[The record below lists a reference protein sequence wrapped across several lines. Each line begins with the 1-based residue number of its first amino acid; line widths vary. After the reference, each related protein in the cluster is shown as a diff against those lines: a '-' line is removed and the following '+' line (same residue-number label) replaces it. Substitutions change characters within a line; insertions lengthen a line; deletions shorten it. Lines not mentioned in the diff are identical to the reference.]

1 MNPRTDHEDEI
12 DIRKTKNLTGIGC
25 LLAVVLPI
33 LLLPFIIGWLFFRA
47 GETTLEISS
56 SPHDVHTIEVV
67 KVDEFPD
74 PVINIR
80 YGDQVM
86 TKTKIPDDI
95 KIHWESDQKAT
106 VTLIK
111 GDRKQTIPI
120 IFD

>member
-25 LLAVVLPI
+25 LLAVVLLI
-33 LLLPFIIGWLFFRA
+33 LLLPFIIGWLFFRT

-74 PVINIR
+74 PVIDIR

-86 TKTKIPDDI
+86 TKTKIPDEI

>member
-74 PVINIR
+74 PVIDIR